1 MQNKIVPAALL
12 GYFLVMIAAL
22 LALGFYWKNYQK
34 PPEQPI
40 KFPHDIHAGK
50 LNLPCQHCHQ
60 YADKSPRAGIPSL
73 KVCMDCHKNAAR
85 DRPEVQKLIKYWENK
100 EPIPWVKIHG
110 FRENANVRF
119 THKRHIKA
127 GIECATCHG
136 DMKVTKEVRRVVNLK
151 MGFCVSCHRAN
162 AAPTDCWTCHK

>member
-1 MQNKIVPAALL
+1 MQNKIIPAAIF
-12 GYFLVMIAAL
+12 GYFVVMLAAL
-22 LALGFYWKNYQK
+22 LAMGLYWNNFEK

-60 YADKSPRAGIPSL
+60 YADKSIHAGIPAMSI
-73 KVCMDCHKNAAR
+73 CMDCHKTAAR
-85 DRPEVQKLIKYWENK
+85 DRPEVQKLIKYWEDK
-100 EPIPWVKIHG
+100 KPIPWVKVHG
-110 FRENANVRF
+110 FRKNANVGF
-119 THKRHIKA
+119 NHKRHIKA
-127 GIECATCHG
+127 GIDCSHCHG
-136 DMKVTKEVRRVVNLK
+136 DMKVTRVVRRAVNLK